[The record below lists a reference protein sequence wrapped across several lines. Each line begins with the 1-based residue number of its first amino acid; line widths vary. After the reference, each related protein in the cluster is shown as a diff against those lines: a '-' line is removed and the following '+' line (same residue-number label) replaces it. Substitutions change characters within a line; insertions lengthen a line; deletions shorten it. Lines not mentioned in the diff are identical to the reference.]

1 MEGID
6 GVSSV
11 AVSGQQIEEVILT
24 FDKEKLAAN
33 NLDENTV
40 KQIVKGSDMTM
51 PLGLFQF
58 TDEEQSVVIDGN
70 ITTVED
76 LENML
81 IPVMPTSI
89 PGQGG
94 MDSSLHHLAN
104 KVQNS
109 NCLQSNWVK
118 SQQLNMSE
126 KLNPFQERTVKKPLL
141 FKL

>member
-1 MEGID
+1 MVPELEGID

-58 TDEEQSVVIDGN
+58 NEEEQSVVIDGN

-81 IPVMPTSI
+81 IPVMPMPI
-89 PGQGG
+89 PAPTG
-94 MDSSLHHLAN
+94 
-104 KVQNS
+104 
-109 NCLQSNWVK
+109 CR
-118 SQQLNMSE
+118 
-126 KLNPFQERTVKKPLL
+126 QE
-141 FKL
+141 